1 MKELQKQY
9 HRYLIILSNR
19 LAYDEEVRKDLYQ
32 EGLIGLSEAQQLY
45 DNSKGTFHSF
55 AIMRMKGRM
64 LKFLTKYSRTIFIPA
79 NQLDEKRRTW
89 HNLPTTISTNTP
101 TNIENQIIEDLLG
114 CEDVD
119 ESLDDAQKA
128 IAVRLREAFY
138 NLKQDYQYIISSVV
152 IEDMTF
158 IEIGETLGCTGE
170 NVRVKYNKGME
181 QLKNKLL
188 KFVVCK

>member
-45 DNSKGTFHSF
+45 DDSKGTFHSF

-64 LKFLTKYSRTIFIPA
+64 LKFLTKYSRTIHIPA
-79 NQLDEKRRTW
+79 NQLNESRRTV

-101 TNIENQIIEDLLG
+101 INEDNGTIEDLLG

-119 ESLDDAQKA
+119 NSLEDADEA
-128 IAVRLREAFY
+128 IAARLRQCFAL
-138 NLKQDYQYIISSVV
+138 LKHDYQTVISMRLN
-152 IEDMTF
+152 EDMTWD
-158 IEIGETLGCTGE
+158 EIGEIVNRSGE
-170 NVRVKYNKGME
+170 NCRQKFIKGI
-181 QLKNKLL
+181 QILKDQML
-188 KFVVCK
+188 KFC